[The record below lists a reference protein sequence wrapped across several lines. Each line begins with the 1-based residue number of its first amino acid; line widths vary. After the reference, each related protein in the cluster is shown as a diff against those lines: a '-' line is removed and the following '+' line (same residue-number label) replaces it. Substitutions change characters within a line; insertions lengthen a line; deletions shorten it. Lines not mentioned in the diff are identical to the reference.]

1 MRAERGGG
9 IPPLKESIFMRTPV
23 WSCVAIFGMV
33 LGLQDP
39 AAAQTPDPAS
49 PLWMR
54 SPAISPDGETIA
66 FTYRGRIYT
75 VDSAGGDALALT
87 DPQFRA
93 TNPVWAPDGSAIAF
107 SAAVFNAGDVYVAPR
122 DGGEIRRL
130 TYNELADV
138 PLAFTSDGQDILFA
152 SAGISPKD
160 ANFLDAFT
168 FSPLGAVLSVPV
180 AGGRERDALP
190 IPAPQ
195 AAVSPDGNLIA
206 YVFERSPDVTFRKRQ
221 ISDGTSDI
229 WILDRRT
236 GEHRQLT
243 THRGR
248 EKSPAFSPVGAH
260 VYFTAEMPEGGG
272 ADPDAAP
279 GSTNVWRVA
288 TDGAGLPEQIT
299 FHDTLPVRGLSVSG
313 EGTVA
318 YGYDGQ
324 IWTVAPGS
332 EPAKVP
338 VRIAQGTLAAGAV
351 PLNVNDQVT
360 EVAVSPDGA
369 ELALIARG
377 DVYAVDAATG
387 ATRRITATP
396 QAERSVSFSPD
407 GTALLYASDR
417 QIDWDLF
424 ETRIVRA
431 GGDSGFVGAAEL
443 GETVL
448 IDTDTDLLQPL
459 YSPQGDKVA
468 YRDGRNALKVL
479 DMASGSITEVLPDSE
494 TYSYGEGDLTHDWSP
509 DGRHIVTTSGFEIGN
524 SEVEVIEVA
533 TGERHN
539 ISLNGFADRAPR
551 FSRDGTMVYWLSD
564 RFSMRQIDNQTAT
577 NDVVGVFLSREAAAD
592 HAAGRIPVTAG
603 APDFA
608 GAPDRAMRLTGVP
621 QITGFMDISADGA
634 TLHLVALVPE
644 LGLAGY
650 AVDPGTGA
658 ARLLFQRPGTGTEV
672 FATDR
677 DGTTLYVAGSGQL
690 DAYDLATGAMRS
702 IPFDTTA
709 PRDPQAEMDYIFAH
723 QWRLVQSKFYD
734 PAMHGVDWPKM
745 CDLYARYLPHISHWE
760 DFAELMAEMQGELN
774 ASHMFAGFHS
784 GAPYWDQVGMLGLY
798 YDRAHEGPGVRIAG
812 VLPGGPADAPGSLLV
827 PGAVILTVEG
837 VTIGPDAGIAP
848 LLNHKVGKPVRL
860 GVVAPGEETPV
871 DQTVTPV
878 SIGEESALAYRR
890 WVAERRALVEELSG
904 GRLGYVHVAAMNDTE
919 MRKVYAELMGRY
931 GQAEGAIIDV
941 RFNLGGFLH
950 DQLVAF
956 LTGTRHSGP
965 VTRNGVD
972 LGLTPFDRWARPTA
986 LLQNAFSYSDGSIF
1000 PAYYKREALGP
1011 IVGDRVPGTGTAVY
1025 DIAQLEPRLSLAV
1038 AQLGFRTKEGVF
1050 FENTEI
1056 VPDLLVPTGPT
1067 FIVQNRDPKLEAA
1080 VAALL
1085 AKIDGGP

>member
-1 MRAERGGG
+1 MRPNLLTVILLLG
-9 IPPLKESIFMRTPV
+9 INHPFH
-23 WSCVAIFGMV
+23 G
-33 LGLQDP
+33 P
-39 AAAQTPDPAS
+39 AAAQSPDPAS

-75 VDSAGGDALALT
+75 VDSAGGEAVALT

-93 TNPVWAPDGSAIAF
+93 TNPAWAPDGSAIAF
-107 SAAVFNAGDVYVAPR
+107 SAAVFNVGDVYVAPL

-138 PLAFTSDGQDILFA
+138 PLAFTPDGQDILFA
-152 SAGISPKD
+152 SAGISPMD

-168 FSPLGAVLSVPV
+168 FTPLGAVLSVPA
-180 AGGRERDALP
+180 AGGREREALA

-206 YVFERSPDVTFRKRQ
+206 YVFERSPEVTFRKRQ

-229 WILDRRT
+229 WIFDRRT

-248 EKSPAFSPVGAH
+248 EKSPAFSPDGAY
-260 VYFTAEMPEGGG
+260 VYFTAEMPAGGG

-279 GSTNVWRVA
+279 ASTNVWRMA
-288 TDGAGLPEQIT
+288 TDGSGAPEQIT

-313 EGTVA
+313 DGTVA
-318 YGYDGQ
+318 YGYDGE
-324 IWTVAPGS
+324 IWTIAPGG

-338 VRIAQGTLAAGAV
+338 VRIAQGTLAAGAAPV
-351 PLNVNDQVT
+351 NVNDQVT
-360 EVAVSPDGA
+360 EVTVSPDRS

-377 DVYAVDAATG
+377 DVYVVDAATG

-431 GGDSGFVGAAEL
+431 GEDAGFVGAAEL
-443 GETVL
+443 AETVL
-448 IDTDTDLLQPL
+448 LDTDTDLLQPL

-468 YRDGRNALKVL
+468 YRDGRNAIKVL
-479 DMASGSITEVLPDSE
+479 DIASGAITEALPDSA
-494 TYSYGEGDLTHDWSP
+494 TYSYGEGDLTHGWSP
-509 DGRHIVTTSGFEIGN
+509 DGRYIVTTSGFEIGN

-539 ISLNGFADRAPR
+539 ISLNGFADKAPQ
-551 FSRDGTMVYWLSD
+551 FGRDGTMVYWLSD
-564 RFSMRQIDNQTAT
+564 RFSMRQLDNQTAT
-577 NDVVGVFLSREAAAD
+577 NDVVGVYLSREAAAD
-592 HAAGRIPVTAG
+592 HAAGRSPVTAG

-608 GAPDRAMRLTGVP
+608 GAPDRAMRLTAFP
-621 QITGFMDISADGA
+621 QLTGFMDLSADGS
-634 TLHLVALVPE
+634 TLHLVALVPG

-658 ARLLFQRPGTGTEV
+658 ARLLFQRPGTGTES

-690 DAYDLATGAMRS
+690 DAYDLATGEMRS

-709 PRDPQAEMDYIFAH
+709 PRDARAEMAYIFDH
-723 QWRLVQSKFYD
+723 QWRFVQSKFYD
-734 PAMHGVDWPKM
+734 PAMHGVDWPTM
-745 CDLYARYLPHISHWE
+745 RELYARYLPHISHWE

-774 ASHMFAGFHS
+774 ASHMFSGFHS
-784 GAPYWDQVGMLGLY
+784 GEPWWDEVGSLGVY
-798 YDRAHEGPGVRIAG
+798 YDRAHAGPGVRVAG

-827 PGAVILTVEG
+827 PGAVILSVDG
-837 VTIGPDAGIAP
+837 VTIGPDADIAP
-848 LLNHKVGKPVRL
+848 LLNHKVGTPVRL
-860 GVVAPGEETPV
+860 GVVAPGADARAE
-871 DQTVTPV
+871 QMVTPV
-878 SIGEESALAYRR
+878 TGAAEAVLAYNR

-931 GQAEGAIIDV
+931 GKAEGAIIDV

-965 VTRNGVD
+965 YTRNGVD
-972 LGLTPFDRWARPTA
+972 LGLTPFDRWARPTV

-1025 DIAQLEPRLSLAV
+1025 GATQLEPRLDLSV
-1038 AQLGFRTKEGVF
+1038 AQLGFRTKEGEF

-1056 VPDLLVPTGPT
+1056 VPDVLVPTEPN
-1067 FIVQNRDPKLEAA
+1067 FIVQNRDPQLEAA

-1085 AKIDGGP
+1085 AEIDGGP

>member
-1 MRAERGGG
+1 
-9 IPPLKESIFMRTPV
+9 MRTSV
-23 WSCVAIFGMV
+23 WSCLTILGMV
-33 LGLQDP
+33 LGLQGP
-39 AAAQTPDPAS
+39 AAAQARDPAS

-54 SPAISPDGETIA
+54 SPAISPDGGTIA
-66 FTYRGRIYT
+66 FAYRGRIYT
-75 VDSAGGDALALT
+75 VESSGGEAVALT

-93 TNPVWAPDGSAIAF
+93 TSPIWAPDGSAIAF
-107 SAAVFNAGDVYVAPR
+107 SAAVFNAGDVYIAPR

-130 TYNELADV
+130 TFNEPADV
-138 PLAFTSDGQDILFA
+138 PLAFTPDGQDILFA
-152 SAGISPKD
+152 AGGIGSMD
-160 ANFLDAFT
+160 ANFLDGFT
-168 FSPLGAVLSVPV
+168 LFPLGEVLSVPA
-180 AGGRERDALP
+180 AGGRERDFMP
-190 IPAPQ
+190 IPTPQ

-206 YVFERSPDVTFRKRQ
+206 YVFERSPEVTFRKRQ

-243 THRGR
+243 RHRGR
-248 EKSPAFSPVGAH
+248 EKSPAFSPDGAH
-260 VYFTAEMPEGGG
+260 VYFTAEMPTLGG

-279 GSTNVWRVA
+279 ASTNVWRMT
-288 TDGAGLPEQIT
+288 TDGMGAPEQIT

-313 EGTVA
+313 DGTVA
-318 YGYDGQ
+318 YGYDGE
-324 IWTVAPGS
+324 IWTVVPGS

-351 PLNVNDQVT
+351 PRNVNDQVT
-360 EVAVSPDGA
+360 EIAVSPDGT

-377 DVYAVDAATG
+377 DVYAVNASTG

-424 ETRIVRA
+424 VTRIVRA
-431 GGDSGFVGAAEL
+431 GDDGGFVGAAEL

-448 IDTDTDLLQPL
+448 LDTDTDLLQPL

-468 YRDGRNALKVL
+468 YRDDRNAIRVL
-479 DMASGSITEVLPDSE
+479 DIASGAITEALPDSA
-494 TYSYGEGDLTHDWSP
+494 TYSYGEGDLSHAWSP

-533 TGERHN
+533 TGRRHN
-539 ISLNGFADRAPR
+539 ISLNGFADKAPQ

-564 RFSMRQIDNQTAT
+564 RFSMRQLDNQTAT
-577 NDVVGVFLSREAAAD
+577 NDVVGVFLSREATAD
-592 HAAGRIPVTAG
+592 HAAGRSPLTAG
-603 APDFA
+603 EPDFA
-608 GAPDRAMRLTGVP
+608 GAPDRPMRLTGFP
-621 QITGFMDISADGA
+621 QLTGFMDLSVDGA
-634 TLHLVALVPE
+634 TLHLVALVPGV
-644 LGLAGY
+644 GLAGY
-650 AVDPGTGA
+650 AVDPASGA
-658 ARLLFQRPGTGTEV
+658 ARLLFQRPGTGTES

-677 DGTTLYVAGSGQL
+677 DGTTLYVAGAGQL
-690 DAYDLATGAMRS
+690 DAYDLATGEMRS

-709 PRDPQAEMDYIFAH
+709 PRDAQAEMDYIFAH

-745 CDLYARYLPHISHWE
+745 RDLYARYLPHISHWE

-774 ASHMFAGFHS
+774 ASHMFAGFQS
-784 GAPYWDQVGMLGLY
+784 GEPWWDEVGSLGVY
-798 YDRAHEGPGVRIAG
+798 YDRAHEGPGIRIAG
-812 VLPGGPADAPGSLLV
+812 ILPGGPADAPGSLLV
-827 PGAVILTVEG
+827 PGAVILSVDG

-848 LLNHKVGKPVRL
+848 LLNHKVGTPVRL
-860 GVVAPGEETPV
+860 GVVAPGAVAATE
-871 DQTVTPV
+871 QSVTPV
-878 SIGEESALAYRR
+878 SSKAEASLAYRR
-890 WVAERRALVEELSG
+890 WVAERRAMVEELSG
-904 GRLGYVHVAAMNDTE
+904 GRIGYVHVAAMNDTE

-931 GQAEGAIIDV
+931 GKAEGAIIDV

-956 LTGTRHSGP
+956 LTGMRHSGP
-965 VTRNGVD
+965 YTRNGVD

-1000 PAYYKREALGP
+1000 PAYYKREGLGP

-1056 VPDLLVPTGPT
+1056 VPDLLVPTEPS
-1067 FIVQNRDPKLEAA
+1067 FIVQNRDPQLEAT

-1085 AKIDGGP
+1085 AKIDGQP

>member
-1 MRAERGGG
+1 MRKRPSSFLLFLG
-9 IPPLKESIFMRTPV
+9 V
-23 WSCVAIFGMV
+23 V
-33 LGLQDP
+33 LALHGP
-39 AAAQTPDPAS
+39 AAAQSPDPAS

-54 SPAISPDGETIA
+54 SPAISPDGGTIA

-75 VDSAGGDALALT
+75 VDTAGGEAVALT
-87 DPQFRA
+87 DPQFRS
-93 TNPVWAPDGSAIAF
+93 TSPVWAPDGSAIAF

-130 TYNELADV
+130 TYNELPDV
-138 PLAFTSDGQDILFA
+138 PLAFTPDGQDILYA
-152 SAGISPKD
+152 AGGIAPMD

-168 FSPLGAVLSVPV
+168 LFPLGEVLSVPA
-180 AGGRERDALP
+180 AGGRERDVMP

-195 AAVSPDGNLIA
+195 AAVSPDGNLVA
-206 YVFERSPDVTFRKRQ
+206 YVFERSPEVTFRKRQ

-248 EKSPAFSPVGAH
+248 EKSPAFSPDGAY
-260 VYFTAEMPEGGG
+260 VYFTAEMPAGSDG
-272 ADPDAAP
+272 DPDAAP
-279 GSTNVWRVA
+279 GSTNIWRMA
-288 TDGAGLPEQIT
+288 TDGAGAPEQIT
-299 FHDTLPVRGLSVSG
+299 FHDTLPVRGLTVSG
-313 EGTVA
+313 DGTVA
-318 YGYDGQ
+318 YGYDGE
-324 IWTVAPGS
+324 IWTVVPGS
-332 EPAKVP
+332 DPRKVP

-360 EVAVSPDGA
+360 EVAVSPDGS

-387 ATRRITATP
+387 STRRITATP

-417 QIDWDLF
+417 QVDWDLF

-431 GGDSGFVGAAEL
+431 GEDGGFVGAAEL

-448 IDTDTDLLQPL
+448 LDTDTDLLQPL

-468 YRDGRNALKVL
+468 YRDDRNAIKVL
-479 DMASGSITEVLPDSE
+479 DIASGTITEALPDSA
-494 TYSYGEGDLTHDWSP
+494 TYSYGEGDRTQAWSP
-509 DGRHIVTTSGFEIGN
+509 DGRYIVTTSGFEIGN

-539 ISLNGFADRAPR
+539 ISLNGFADVAPR
-551 FSRDGTMVYWLSD
+551 FSRDGAMVYWLSD
-564 RFSMRQIDNQTAT
+564 RFSMRQLDNQTAT
-577 NDVVGVFLSREAAAD
+577 HDVVGVYLSREAAAD
-592 HAAGRIPVTAG
+592 HAAGRPLTAG
-603 APDFA
+603 EPDFA

-621 QITGFMDISADGA
+621 QLTGFMDLSADGS
-634 TLHLVALVPE
+634 TLHLVALVPG

-658 ARLLFQRPGTGTEV
+658 ARLLFQRPGTGTES

-677 DGTTLYVAGSGQL
+677 DGTTLYVAGSGRL
-690 DAYDLATGAMRS
+690 DAYDLASGQMRS

-709 PRDPQAEMDYIFAH
+709 PRDARAEMAYLFDH

-745 CDLYARYLPHISHWE
+745 RDLYARYLPHISHWE

-774 ASHMFAGFHS
+774 ASHMFTGFQS
-784 GAPYWDQVGMLGLY
+784 GEPYWDRVGMLGVY

-812 VLPGGPADAPGSLLV
+812 VLPGGPADVPGSLLV
-827 PGAVILTVEG
+827 PGAVILSVDG

-848 LLNHKVGKPVRL
+848 LLNHKVGTPVRL
-860 GVVAPGEETPV
+860 GVVAPGAETAV
-871 DQTVTPV
+871 EQSVTPV
-878 SIGEESALAYRR
+878 GVEAEAAMAYHR
-890 WVAERRALVEELSG
+890 WVAERRAIVEELSG

-931 GQAEGAIIDV
+931 GKAEGAIIDV

-965 VTRNGVD
+965 FTRNGVD

-986 LLQNAFSYSDGSIF
+986 LVQNAFSYSDGSIF

-1050 FENTEI
+1050 FENTDI
-1056 VPDLLVPTGPT
+1056 APDLLVPTEPV
-1067 FIVQNRDPKLEAA
+1067 FIVQNRDPQLEAA

-1085 AKIDGGP
+1085 AEIDGEP

>member
-1 MRAERGGG
+1 MRA
-9 IPPLKESIFMRTPV
+9 PYSLYPV
-23 WSCVAIFGMV
+23 LLGAIVAFH
-33 LGLQDP
+33 DP
-39 AAAQTPDPAS
+39 AIAQTPDPAS

-75 VDSAGGDALALT
+75 VDSAGGDAVALT
-87 DPQFRA
+87 DPQFLA
-93 TNPVWAPDGSAIAF
+93 THPVWAPDGSALAF
-107 SAAVFNAGDVYVAPR
+107 SAAVFNAGDVYVAPL

-130 TYNELADV
+130 THNELPDV
-138 PLAFTSDGQDILFA
+138 PLAFAPDGQDILFA
-152 SAGISPKD
+152 SAGIAPMS

-168 FSPLGAVLSVPV
+168 LSPLGAVLSVPA
-180 AGGRERDALP
+180 AGGRERDVLA

-206 YVFERSPDVTFRKRQ
+206 YVFERSPEVTFRKRQ

-236 GEHRQLT
+236 REHRQLT

-248 EKSPAFSPVGAH
+248 EKSPAFSPDGTLL
-260 VYFTAEMPEGGG
+260 YFTAEIPAGGG
-272 ADPDAAP
+272 AGPDATPA
-279 GSTNVWRVA
+279 STNVWRMA
-288 TDGAGLPEQIT
+288 TDGAGAPEQIT
-299 FHDTLPVRGLSVSG
+299 FHDTLPVRGLSVSRD
-313 EGTVA
+313 GTVA
-318 YGYDGQ
+318 YGYDGE
-324 IWTVAPGS
+324 IWTVVPGG

-351 PLNVNDQVT
+351 PRNVNDEVT
-360 EVAVSPDGA
+360 EVAVSPDGT

-377 DVYAVDAATG
+377 DVYAVNAATG

-407 GTALLYASDR
+407 GMALLYASDR

-424 ETRIVRA
+424 GTRIVRP
-431 GGDSGFVGAAEL
+431 GETGGFVGAAEL
-443 GETVL
+443 GEATL
-448 IDTDTDLLQPL
+448 LDTETDLLQPL

-468 YRDGRNALKVL
+468 YRDGRNAIRVL
-479 DMASGSITEVLPDSE
+479 DVASGMITEALPDSA
-494 TYSYGEGDLTHDWSP
+494 TYSYGEGDLSHAWSP
-509 DGRHIVTTSGFEIGN
+509 DGRYIVTTSGFEIGN

-539 ISLNGFADRAPR
+539 ISLNGFADRAPQ
-551 FSRDGTMVYWLSD
+551 FSRDGAMVYWLSD
-564 RFSMRQIDNQTAT
+564 RFSMRQLDNQTAT

-592 HAAGRIPVTAG
+592 HAAGRSPVTAD

-608 GAPDRAMRLTGVP
+608 GAPDRAMRLTDVP
-621 QITGFMDISADGA
+621 QITGFIDLSADGA
-634 TLHLVALVPE
+634 TLHLVALVPGM
-644 LGLAGY
+644 GLAGY
-650 AVDPGTGA
+650 AVDPGSGA
-658 ARLLFQRPGTGTEV
+658 ARLLFQRPGTGTES

-677 DGTTLYVAGSGQL
+677 EGTTLYVAGSGQL
-690 DAYDLATGAMRS
+690 DAYDLATGEMRG

-709 PRDPQAEMDYIFAH
+709 PRDPQAEMEYIFAH

-745 CDLYARYLPHISHWE
+745 RDLYARYLPHISHWE

-774 ASHMFAGFHS
+774 ASHMFAGFQS
-784 GAPYWDQVGMLGLY
+784 GEPWWDEVGSLGVY

-827 PGAVILTVEG
+827 PGAVILSVEG

-848 LLNHKVGKPVRL
+848 LLNHKVGTSVRL
-860 GVVAPGEETPV
+860 GVVAPGAEAAVEQSVT
-871 DQTVTPV
+871 TV
-878 SIGEESALAYRR
+878 SGKAEAELAYRR
-890 WVAERRALVEELSG
+890 WVAERRAMVDQLSG

-919 MRKVYAELMGRY
+919 MRKVYAELIGRY
-931 GQAEGAIIDV
+931 GDAEGAVIDI

-965 VTRNGVD
+965 VTRTGVD

-1000 PAYYKREALGP
+1000 PSYYKREALGP
-1011 IVGDRVPGTGTAVY
+1011 IIGDRVPGTGTAVY
-1025 DIAQLEPRLSLAV
+1025 DIGQLEPRLSLAV

-1056 VPDLLVPTGPT
+1056 APNILVPTEPT
-1067 FIVQNRDPKLEAA
+1067 FIVQNRDPQLEAA

-1085 AKIDGGP
+1085 AEIDGDR

>member
-1 MRAERGGG
+1 MRARLF
-9 IPPLKESIFMRTPV
+9 PLHLFLS
-23 WSCVAIFGMV
+23 MV
-33 LGLQDP
+33 LALDGS
-39 AAAQTPDPAS
+39 AAAQSPDPAS

-75 VDSAGGDALALT
+75 VDSAGGEAKART

-93 TNPVWAPDGSAIAF
+93 TTPVWAPDGSAIAF
-107 SAAVFNAGDVYVAPR
+107 SAAVFNAGDVYVAPL

-138 PLAFTSDGQDILFA
+138 PLAFTPDGQDILFA
-152 SAGISPKD
+152 SAGIAPMD

-168 FSPLGAVLSVPV
+168 FSPLGAVLSVPA
-180 AGGRERDALP
+180 AGGREREVMA

-248 EKSPAFSPVGAH
+248 EKSPAFSSDGAY
-260 VYFTAEMPEGGG
+260 VYFTAEMP
-272 ADPDAAP
+272 ADGDGDPNAAP
-279 GSTNVWRVA
+279 GSANVWRMA
-288 TDGAGLPEQIT
+288 TDGSGAPEQIT
-299 FHDTLPVRGLSVSG
+299 FHDTLPVRGLSVSRDG
-313 EGTVA
+313 AVV
-318 YGYDGQ
+318 YGYDGE
-324 IWTVAPGS
+324 IWTVVPGS
-332 EPAKVP
+332 APRKVP
-338 VRIAQGTLAAGAV
+338 VRIAQGTLAAGAA
-351 PLNVNDQVT
+351 PLKVNDQVT
-360 EVAVSPDGA
+360 EVAVSPDGS
-369 ELALIARG
+369 ELALVARG
-377 DVYAVDAATG
+377 DVYAVDAQTG

-431 GGDSGFVGAAEL
+431 GEDAGFVGAAEL

-448 IDTDTDLLQPL
+448 LDTDTDLLQPL

-468 YRDGRNALKVL
+468 YRDDRNAIKVF
-479 DMASGSITEVLPDSE
+479 DIASGTITEALPDSA
-494 TYSYGEGDLTHDWSP
+494 TYSYGEGDLTHAWSP
-509 DGRHIVTTSGFEIGN
+509 DGRYIVTTSGFEIGN
-524 SEVEVIEVA
+524 SEIEVIEVA
-533 TGERHN
+533 TGVRHN
-539 ISLNGFADRAPR
+539 ISLNGFADKAPR

-564 RFSMRQIDNQTAT
+564 RFSTRQLDNQTAT
-577 NDVVGVFLSREAAAD
+577 QDVVGVFLSREAAAD
-592 HAAGRIPVTAG
+592 HAAGRRPVAVG
-603 APDFA
+603 EPDFA
-608 GAPDRAMRLTGVP
+608 GAPDRPMRLTGFP
-621 QITGFMDISADGA
+621 QLTGFMDLSADGA
-634 TLHLVALVPE
+634 TLHLVALVPG
-644 LGLAGY
+644 LGLSGY
-650 AVDPGTGA
+650 AIDPATGA
-658 ARLLFQRPGTGTEV
+658 ARLLFQRPGTGTES

-677 DGTTLYVAGSGQL
+677 DGKTLYVAGSGQL
-690 DAYDLATGAMRS
+690 DAYDLASGEMRS

-709 PRDPQAEMDYIFAH
+709 PRDARAEMEYLFAH

-745 CDLYARYLPHISHWE
+745 RDLYARHLPHISHWE

-774 ASHMFAGFHS
+774 ASHMFAGFKS
-784 GAPYWDQVGMLGLY
+784 GEPWWDEVGMLGLY

-827 PGAVILTVEG
+827 PGAVILSVDG
-837 VTIGPDAGIAP
+837 VTIGPDADIAP
-848 LLNHKVGKPVRL
+848 LLNHKVGTPVRL
-860 GVVAPGEETPV
+860 GVVAPGADAAVE
-871 DQTVTPV
+871 QSVTPV
-878 SIGEESALAYRR
+878 SGKAEAELAYRR
-890 WVAERRALVEELSG
+890 WVAERRAMVEDLSG

-931 GQAEGAIIDV
+931 GKAEGAVIDV

-1025 DIAQLEPRLSLAV
+1025 DIAQLEPRLSLGV

-1056 VPDLLVPTGPT
+1056 VPDFLVPTAPT
-1067 FIVQNRDPKLEAA
+1067 FIVQNRDPQLEAA

-1085 AKIDGGP
+1085 AEIDEEP